1 MLKPKYP
8 ALILFQSFITHLKYL
23 SLSLSLSLL
32 SVSLSPR
39 IYREPATPEGTEH
52 LLSHKQNQTG
62 TYDIFLFSLHN
73 IKLPSL
79 QLFKQTLS
87 LSLSLSLSLFFVD
100 TRTTFVRAKMVKY
113 QKNFLHSQ
121 WRKGKE
127 YVFVVDEDS
136 GLDPLGLIC
145 ANSSSHSSSSRRFKP
160 KFLYFA
166 FFSLV
171 SCILL
176 LFPMLLSLSSS
187 LSLFYESESGGN
199 GFLCLSVPN
208 DTLCCDRTSRRSD
221 TCVMKGDIRTHPAS
235 SSITLYRSNALN
247 DTTSNGGWAY
257 PEAEEAIQHEKI
269 RPYTRKWESHVMNTI
284 DELDLLVKRG
294 SSPRHHCDVH
304 HNVPAVFFSTGGF
317 TGNLYH
323 EFNDGII
330 PLYITSQEFNKKV
343 VFVILEYHN
352 WWITKYGDILSQ
364 LSDFPPIDFSNDTRV
379 HCFPEAIVGLRIH
392 DELSVDPALM
402 GGKNR
407 TISDFHDLLDRS
419 YRPRISSLIQNEE
432 RDAAEVGTVTQ
443 KWGLTR
449 PKLVIVAR
457 NGSRAITNQD
467 ALVKLA
473 EEIGFFVEVL
483 KPERSTEL
491 AKIYRVLNSSDVV
504 VGVHGAAMTH
514 FLFMRPGSVFIQVIP
529 LGTDW
534 AAATYYGE
542 PATKLGLN
550 YIGYKILAKESSLYQ
565 DYSKDDPILMDPD
578 SVNKKG
584 WEFTKKIYLDSQNV
598 RLDLGRFQKRLLR
611 AYYFTRAGKN
621 RRLRRLS
628 E

>member
-1 MLKPKYP
+1 M
-8 ALILFQSFITHLKYL
+8 
-23 SLSLSLSLL
+23 
-32 SVSLSPR
+32 
-39 IYREPATPEGTEH
+39 G
-52 LLSHKQNQTG
+52 
-62 TYDIFLFSLHN
+62 
-73 IKLPSL
+73 
-79 QLFKQTLS
+79 
-87 LSLSLSLSLFFVD
+87 
-100 TRTTFVRAKMVKY
+100 KY

-121 WRKGKE
+121 WRRGKE

-145 ANSSSHSSSSRRFKP
+145 ANSSSHKRFKP

-166 FFSLV
+166 FFALV

-176 LFPMLLSLSSS
+176 LFPMLFSLSSS
-187 LSLFYESESGGN
+187 FSHFYESERGVK

-208 DTLCCDRTSRRSD
+208 DTLCCDRSSRRSD
-221 TCVMKGDIRTHPAS
+221 TCVMKGDLRTHPTS
-235 SSITLYRSNALN
+235 SSITLYRSTGSN
-247 DTTSNGGWAY
+247 DTATPTPTAPSDGGWADA
-257 PEAEEAIQHEKI
+257 EAEEVTQHEKI
-269 RPYTRKWESHVMNTI
+269 RPYTRKWESHVMDTI
-284 DELDLLVKRG
+284 DELDLLVKSG
-294 SSPRHHCDVH
+294 SGPHHGCDVH

-364 LSDFPPIDFSNDTRV
+364 LSDFPPIDFRNDTRV
-379 HCFPEAIVGLRIH
+379 HCFPEAILGLRIH
-392 DELSVDPALM
+392 DELSVDPDLM
-402 GGKNR
+402 EGKNR
-407 TISDFHDLLDRS
+407 TISDFHDLLERS
-419 YRPRISSLIQNEE
+419 YRPRISSLVQDEE
-432 RDAAEVGTVTQ
+432 REAAEAGMVTQ
-443 KWGLTR
+443 ERSLTR

-457 NGSRAITNQD
+457 NGSRGITNQD

-473 EEIGFFVEVL
+473 EDIGFFVEVL

-491 AKIYRVLNSSDVV
+491 AKIYRVLNSSDVM

-514 FLFMRPGSVFIQVIP
+514 FLFMKPGSVFIQVIP

-542 PATKLGLN
+542 PAMKLGLN

-584 WEFTKKIYLDSQNV
+584 WEFTKKIYLDSQDV
-598 RLDLGRFQKRLLR
+598 RLDLRRFQKRLLR
-611 AYYFTRAGKN
+611 AYYFTRARKN
-621 RRLRRLS
+621 RPLRRLS
-628 E
+628 V

>member
-1 MLKPKYP
+1 
-8 ALILFQSFITHLKYL
+8 
-23 SLSLSLSLL
+23 
-32 SVSLSPR
+32 
-39 IYREPATPEGTEH
+39 
-52 LLSHKQNQTG
+52 
-62 TYDIFLFSLHN
+62 
-73 IKLPSL
+73 
-79 QLFKQTLS
+79 
-87 LSLSLSLSLFFVD
+87 
-100 TRTTFVRAKMVKY
+100 
-113 QKNFLHSQ
+113 
-121 WRKGKE
+121 
-127 YVFVVDEDS
+127 
-136 GLDPLGLIC
+136 
-145 ANSSSHSSSSRRFKP
+145 
-160 KFLYFA
+160 
-166 FFSLV
+166 
-171 SCILL
+171 
-176 LFPMLLSLSSS
+176 
-187 LSLFYESESGGN
+187 
-199 GFLCLSVPN
+199 
-208 DTLCCDRTSRRSD
+208 
-221 TCVMKGDIRTHPAS
+221 MKGDVRTDPAT
-235 SSITLYRSNALN
+235 SSITLYRSNH
-247 DTTSNGGWAY
+247 T
-257 PEAEEAIQHEKI
+257 EAIQHEKI

-284 DELDLLVKRG
+284 DELDLLVKTG
-294 SSPRHHCDVH
+294 SGPHHSCDVVH
-304 HNVPAVFFSTGGF
+304 DVPAVFFSTGGF

-323 EFNDGII
+323 EFNDGIT

-364 LSDFPPIDFSNDTRV
+364 LSDYPPIDFSNDTRV

-402 GGKNR
+402 PGQNR
-407 TISDFHDLLDRS
+407 TINDFHDLLDRS
-419 YRPRISSLIQNEE
+419 YQPRISSIIQDEE
-432 RDAAEVGTVTQ
+432 REAGTAIHVHR
-443 KWGLTR
+443 LTR

-467 ALVKLA
+467 ALVRLA
-473 EEIGFFVEVL
+473 EEIGFSVEVL

-514 FLFMRPGSVFIQVIP
+514 FLFMKPGSVFIQVIP

-542 PATKLGLN
+542 PAMKLGLN

-611 AYYFTRAGKN
+611 AYYFTRARKN
-621 RRLRRLS
+621 RRMRRLS
-628 E
+628 V